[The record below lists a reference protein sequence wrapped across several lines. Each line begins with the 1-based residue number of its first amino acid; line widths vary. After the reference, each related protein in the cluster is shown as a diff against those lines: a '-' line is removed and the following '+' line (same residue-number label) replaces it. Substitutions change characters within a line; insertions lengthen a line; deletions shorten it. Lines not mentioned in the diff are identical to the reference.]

1 LIGETVSHY
10 RIIEKLGGGGMG
22 VVYKAED
29 LKLGRFVALK
39 FLPEAL
45 AGDAQALERFKRE
58 ARAASALDHP
68 NICTIHEIDEADG
81 QPFIAMQL
89 LEGQTLK
96 HRISK
101 KPFKPEELLDYA
113 IQIADALDAAH
124 SKGIVHRDIKPANI
138 FITNRGQAKV
148 LDFGLAKVIAG
159 AGPVPAS
166 VIDAMAPGEDSPTM
180 SVNPEH
186 LTSPGTSM
194 GTVAYMSPEQAM
206 GEDLDSRTDIFSF
219 GLVLYEMATGRPAF
233 SGTTTAAIFDN
244 ILHKTPPS
252 PLRLNPELPDEMER
266 IINKTLDKDREM
278 RYQSASE
285 IRTDL
290 KRLRRDTDSGRATS
304 VPAAARPSGAADR
317 RDSTTVQALSSISQG
332 SALGQQDAQRPVSTG
347 ARSASQSEAVL
358 QSGSVSGPLTPAVGI
373 VTSGPGE
380 EVKRASRPW
389 RWIIAVAT
397 VVLVFA
403 AIGAF
408 LRFHRAPALTER
420 DSIVVADFVNTTGES
435 VFDGTLKEA
444 LTVQLGQSPYLNI
457 LPESQVHQAL
467 QFMGRSPDERITND
481 VAREICLRQGIK
493 AMLEGSIASLGSHY
507 VITLNAINAQTGDS
521 LAQEQAEASSKEQ
534 VLKSL
539 DSAATNLRQKL
550 GESLGSVQKFATPLE
565 QATTSSLDA
574 LKEFSLGQADHMK
587 LDDADAV
594 PHLKRAIELDPN
606 FAMAYATLGV
616 AYNNQAESNL
626 ASDELKKAFDLKER
640 AGEREKLY
648 ISSHYYDLGTGQIE
662 KAIEVYE
669 SWKQTYPRD
678 PVPRDNLA
686 LRYQA
691 IGRNEKAL
699 DSASEALRL
708 DSKDR
713 YAYQNLASM
722 YVALNRYDEAKA
734 IADQAMTQNLD
745 SFPVHLVLYQI
756 AFIRGDQ
763 TSMQHEIAA
772 FAGKSDESFLL
783 LFEGNG
789 EYALG
794 KAQKGRETFTQAVN
808 SAERNGRKE
817 FAAVIRALG
826 AGNEAELG
834 NTKAALLKA
843 MEALTLPTNKASKM
857 INATTLARIG
867 DDKRAAKLIEELVQD
882 YPTDTLLNN
891 VAIPVAQ
898 ASIEIGRNN
907 PAKAV
912 ALLEGARPYD
922 LGAGPNTADYWPIY
936 IRGEAYLK
944 ARDGVKSAA
953 EYQKILDHRGID
965 ATSPLYALA
974 HLGLG
979 RAYAAQSDTAKARTA
994 YQDFFAVWKDA
1005 DPDVPILQQAKAEY
1019 EKLK

>member
-1 LIGETVSHY
+1 MIGETISHY
-10 RIIEKLGGGGMG
+10 RIVEKLGGGGMG

-39 FLPEAL
+39 FLPDAL

-68 NICTIHEIDEADG
+68 NICTIHEIDEAGG

-101 KPFKPEELLDYA
+101 KLFKPEELLDYA

-124 SKGIVHRDIKPANI
+124 AKGIVHRDIKPANI

-166 VIDAMAPGEDSPTM
+166 AIDSMAPGEDSPTL

-252 PLRLNPELPDEMER
+252 PLRLNPDLPDEMER
-266 IINKTLDKDREM
+266 IINKALEKDREM

-290 KRLRRDTDSGRATS
+290 KRLKRDTDSGRSAS
-304 VPAAARPSGAADR
+304 VVAAARPSGAVDR
-317 RDSTTVQALSSISQG
+317 GESAAAQTPPSQTFAQPG
-332 SALGQQDAQRPVSTG
+332 SNPAIAAAAAP
-347 ARSASQSEAVL
+347 
-358 QSGSVSGPLTPAVGI
+358 SGPVEIAASGASGASTQSRSGLRKSWMIAAAAVVLLGVAVG
-373 VTSGPGE
+373 
-380 EVKRASRPW
+380 
-389 RWIIAVAT
+389 
-397 VVLVFA
+397 
-403 AIGAF
+403 AF
-408 LRFHRAPALTER
+408 FYFHRAPALTER

-457 LPESQVHQAL
+457 LPETRVQQAL
-467 QFMGRSPDERITND
+467 RFMGRSPDERITND

-507 VITLNAINAQTGDS
+507 VIILTAINAQTGDT
-521 LAQEQAEASSKEQ
+521 LAQEQVEANSKEQ

-539 DSAATNLRQKL
+539 DSAASSLRRKL

-574 LKEFSLGQADHMK
+574 LKEFSFGQADHMK
-587 LDDADAV
+587 LEDEKAV
-594 PHLKRAIELDPN
+594 PHLQRAIELDPN

-616 AYNNQAESNL
+616 AYSNQGESKQ
-626 ASDELKKAFDLKER
+626 AADYLKKAFDLRER

-648 ISSHYYDLGTGQIE
+648 ISSHYYDIATGQVE

-678 PVPRDNLA
+678 SVPRDNLS

-691 IGRNEKAL
+691 IGQDEKAL
-699 DSASEALRL
+699 DNASGALRL
-708 DSKDR
+708 DAKDR
-713 YAYQNLASM
+713 YALQNLATA
-722 YVALNRYDEAKA
+722 YAALNRYDEAKA
-734 IADQAMTQNLD
+734 IADQAVAQNLD
-745 SFPVHLVLYQI
+745 SFPIHLVLYQI
-756 AFIRGDQ
+756 DFIRGDQ
-763 TSMQHEIAA
+763 TAMQHEIAWS
-772 FAGKSDESFLL
+772 AGRPDECFLL
-783 LFEGNG
+783 LFEGNR

-794 KAQKGRETFTQAVN
+794 EVQKARETFIQAVN
-808 SAERNGRKE
+808 AAERQGLKE
-817 FAAVIRALG
+817 LAVNIRSERAA
-826 AGNEAELG
+826 NEAELG
-834 NTKAALLKA
+834 NTKDALLKA
-843 MEALTLPTNKASKM
+843 MEALTLSSDKDSTM
-857 INATTLARIG
+857 VNATTLARIG
-867 DDKRAAKLIEELVQD
+867 DAKRAEQLIQEVAQES
-882 YPTDTLLNN
+882 PADTILNN
-891 VAIPVAQ
+891 VSIPVAQ
-898 ASIEIGRNN
+898 AIIEIGRNN
-907 PAKAV
+907 PGKAV
-912 ALLEGARPYD
+912 ELLEVARPYD
-922 LGAGPNTADYWPIY
+922 LGGGPGTADYWPIY

-944 ARDGVKSAA
+944 ARDGAKSAV

-979 RAYAAQSDTAKARTA
+979 RAYAAQGDAAKARTA
-994 YQDFFAVWKDA
+994 YQDFFGVWKDA

>member
-1 LIGETVSHY
+1 
-10 RIIEKLGGGGMG
+10 MG

-68 NICTIHEIDEADG
+68 NICTIHEIDEANG

-101 KPFKPEELLDYA
+101 KIFKPEELLDYA

-124 SKGIVHRDIKPANI
+124 SKGIIHRDIKPANI

-166 VIDAMAPGEDSPTM
+166 AIDAMAPGEDSPTM

-206 GEDLDSRTDIFSF
+206 GEDLDSRTDLFSF

-266 IINKTLDKDREM
+266 IINKTLEKDREM

-290 KRLRRDTDSGRATS
+290 KRLRRDTDSGRASS
-304 VPAAARPSGAADR
+304 VPVAARSSGAADR
-317 RDSTTVQALSSISQG
+317 RDSTTMQVPLPLEGKGLALSQQE
-332 SALGQQDAQRPVSTG
+332 ALRPVSAG
-347 ARSASQSEAVL
+347 ARSASRNEGVA
-358 QSGSVSGPLTPAVGI
+358 QSGSVSSQLTPAEGVA
-373 VTSGPGE
+373 TSGVGE
-380 EVKRASRPW
+380 EVKRATRPW
-389 RWIIAVAT
+389 RWIIAIAA

-444 LTVQLGQSPYLNI
+444 LTVQLGQSPFLNI

-481 VAREICLRQGIK
+481 VAREICQRQGIK
-493 AMLEGSIASLGSHY
+493 AMLEGSIASLGTHY
-507 VITLNAINAQTGDS
+507 VITLNAVNAQTGDS

-539 DSAATNLRQKL
+539 DSAATSLRQKL

-574 LKEFSLGQADHMK
+574 LKEFSLGQAEHMK
-587 LDDADAV
+587 LDDVSAV

-606 FAMAYATLGV
+606 FAVAYATLGV
-616 AYNNQAESNL
+616 AYNNQGESKQAVDN
-626 ASDELKKAFDLKER
+626 LKKAFDLRER

-648 ISSHYYDLGTGQIE
+648 ISSHYYDIGTGQAD
-662 KAIEVYE
+662 KAVEVYE

-678 PVPRDNLA
+678 SVPKDNLA
-686 LRYQA
+686 IRYQS
-691 IGRNEKAL
+691 IGQDEKAL
-699 DSASEALRL
+699 DNASEALRL
-708 DSKDR
+708 DAKDR
-713 YAYQNLASM
+713 YSYQNLASI
-722 YVALNRYDEAKA
+722 YTALNRYDEAKA
-734 IADQAMTQNLD
+734 VAEQAEAQNLD
-745 SFPVHLVLYQI
+745 SFPIHLVLYQI

-763 TSMQHEIAA
+763 SAMQREITWAT
-772 FAGKSDESFLL
+772 GKPDESFFL

-794 KAQKGRETFTQAVN
+794 KAQKAREIFTQAAN
-808 SAERNGRKE
+808 TAERQGRKE
-817 FAAVIRALG
+817 FAAIIRAAG

-834 NTKAALLKA
+834 NTKDALLKA
-843 MEALTLPTNKASKM
+843 MDDLTFSADKNSKL

-867 DDKRAAKLIEELVQD
+867 DDKRAAKLIEEVGQES
-882 YPTDTLLNN
+882 PTDTLLNN
-891 VAIPVAQ
+891 VEIPVAQ
-898 ASIEIGRNN
+898 ACIEIVRNN
-907 PAKAV
+907 PVKAV
-912 ALLEGARPYD
+912 ALLEAARPYD
-922 LGAGPNTADYWPIY
+922 LGAGPGGADYSSIY
-936 IRGEAYLK
+936 VRGEAYLK
-944 ARDGVKSAA
+944 ANDGTKSAA

-979 RAYAAQSDTAKARTA
+979 RAYAAQGDTAKARTA
-994 YQDFFAVWKDA
+994 YQDFFAAWKDA
-1005 DPDVPILQQAKAEY
+1005 DPDVPILLQAKAEY